1 MFVVLFAGGLK
12 PLALISGGSF
22 FVVGI
27 FGWKFFLTKDI
38 DNIYEKCRE
47 TVPTII
53 RTHLQKLFV
62 EPINELVDD
71 VFEEL
76 VQVKETELETKI

>member
-1 MFVVLFAGGLK
+1 MVAPFLSLEFLV
-12 PLALISGGSF
+12 GS
-22 FVVGI
+22 
-27 FGWKFFLTKDI
+27 FFLTKDI